1 MFEAK
6 INDHHIAASTR
17 CRISLLSRDLLYL
30 ILWQYQCFELV
41 KGMFVGGIHN
51 TGFHGTD
58 FPDFFGQRPGV
69 NAADTGNMFALEK
82 FIQRHLTTP
91 ITGDSRNVPDHNP
104 LCSRINAFV
113 IITVN
118 TDIADERLGE
128 CNDLAIVTLIRNG
141 FLVAAH
147 AGVKNNFTS
156 RDRFRTKAD
165 ARKNTAV
172 FQN

>member
-6 INDHHIAASTR
+6 VNDHHIAASSR

-51 TGFHGTD
+51 TGFHGAD
-58 FPDFFGQRPGV
+58 FPDLFGQRPGV
-69 NAADTGNMFALEK
+69 N
-82 FIQRHLTTP
+82 
-91 ITGDSRNVPDHNP
+91 
-104 LCSRINAFV
+104 
-113 IITVN
+113 
-118 TDIADERLGE
+118 
-128 CNDLAIVTLIRNG
+128 
-141 FLVAAH
+141 AAH